1 MLPPAPRKQV
11 PCVFILSKIMWEEE
25 GGPKSQAENTLCGGP
40 VAMDTHSEDQQKNL
54 HAEGSCG
61 ASSGT
66 QLS

>member
-1 MLPPAPRKQV
+1 
-11 PCVFILSKIMWEEE
+11 MWEEE
-25 GGPKSQAENTLCGGP
+25 GGPKSQTESTLCGGP